1 MRNVRQLALTPELVA
16 RVHREVEDTGQEEG
30 VSYHTDEDYEAW
42 VRTML
47 TQRDPS
53 TPMWLFA
60 YGSLIWKP
68 EIQHS
73 RSKQEQRAGG
83 TGRFVCDRPGGEAPR
98 SSPA

>member
-1 MRNVRQLALTPELVA
+1 MRNVRQMALTPELVA

-30 VSYHTDEDYEAW
+30 VSYRADEDYEAW
-42 VRTML
+42 VRTIL

-68 EIQHS
+68 EIQ
-73 RSKQEQRAGG
+73 RSKRGQSGIAVGFVLG
-83 TGRFVCDRPGGEAPR
+83 CGRLIF
-98 SSPA
+98 